1 MKTILL
7 LLCSAIFIGCN
18 SGENKSATENHEEH
32 IHTKTSTALALNNGK
47 KWNAD
52 SATNKNVTNLQV
64 ITDNFK
70 RTGSPSVT
78 DYKNVGNE
86 LNTGIQKMITDC
98 KMTGPDH
105 EALHHW
111 LEPVLSETNQL
122 QKAADTFEAGRLFD
136 SLSNHINSYYNFFE

>member
-7 LLCSAIFIGCN
+7 LLCTAIFMSCN
-18 SGENKSATENHEEH
+18 SGENKSGTKNQEEH
-32 IHTKTSTALALNNGK
+32 VHTKTSTPLTLNNGK

-111 LEPVLSETNQL
+111 LEPVLKETNQL